1 MTSIS
6 KIDETLKS
14 KIRSLVKQVVV
25 EQHTEPNKRM
35 IKDMPGRLGLS
46 CPYCGDSHTDS
57 HKKRGNLYWD
67 TLQYHCFNCSSHG
80 DVYSFLKDH
89 HVNFK
94 DREDSIAIID
104 YIQSHKVE
112 TNEVEVLEHDV
123 FKTIYD
129 LAPTREELK
138 QAMNWVEIEPGDPAF
153 FYLRNRMLGN
163 KLENF
168 LYSPSDRRIIVLNR
182 APNNKVIG
190 LQTRALSKKRNA
202 RYLTYDIEKIYE
214 EMGKDLNVTEEELI
228 SLKKISTLFNVLL
241 VDLQRDVTMF
251 EGPIDAMFMHNSIG
265 LATAGR
271 STDEFDEIPTIRY
284 LFDADE
290 TGKKKMM
297 QKLKRGRQVF
307 LWHKLFQET
316 KLDTRYEEFL
326 SSVPKDKRDKYPRAI
341 GDLNDLIMVAFYL
354 KDKTIVKS
362 IEKYFS
368 NSPLDAYYL

>member
-1 MTSIS
+1 MTSTS
-6 KIDETLKS
+6 KINEQLKS
-14 KIRSLVKQVVV
+14 KIRSLVKQVVT

-35 IKDMPGRLGLS
+35 IKEMPGRLGLA

-57 HKKRGNLYWD
+57 YKKRGNLYWD
-67 TLQYHCFNCSSHG
+67 TLQYHCFNCGAHG

-94 DREDSIAIID
+94 DREDSIAVID
-104 YIQSHKVE
+104 FIQNHKVE

-123 FKTIYD
+123 FKRIFD
-129 LAPTREELK
+129 LAPTRDELK
-138 QAMNWVEIEPGDPAF
+138 QVMNWVEIEPGDPAF

-168 LYSPSDRRIIVLNR
+168 LYSPKDRRIIVLNR
-182 APNNKVIG
+182 APKDKIIG

-214 EMGKDLNVTEEELI
+214 EMGKELNVTEDELI

-241 VDLQRDVTMF
+241 VDLQRQVTMF
-251 EGPIDAMFMHNSIG
+251 EGPIDAMFMQNSIG

-284 LFDADE
+284 LFDSDE

-297 QKLKRGRQVF
+297 QKLKRGKQVF

-316 KLDTRYEEFL
+316 KLDIRYEEFL
-326 SSVPKDKRDKYPRAI
+326 SNVPKDKRDKYPKSI
-341 GDLNDLIMVAFYL
+341 GDLNDLVMVAFYL
-354 KDKTIVKS
+354 KDKSIFQL

>member
-1 MTSIS
+1 MTSTS
-6 KIDETLKS
+6 KIDEQLKS

-35 IKDMPGRLGLS
+35 IKEMPGRLGLA

-57 HKKRGNLYWD
+57 TKKRGNLYWD
-67 TLQYHCFNCSSHG
+67 TLQYHCFNCSQHG

-94 DREDSIAIID
+94 DRDDSIAVID

-112 TNEVEVLEHDV
+112 TNDIEVLEHDI
-123 FKTIYD
+123 FKKIFD

-138 QAMNWVEIEPGDPAF
+138 QSLGWVEIEPGDPAF
-153 FYLRNRMLGN
+153 FYLRKRMLGN
-163 KLENF
+163 KLDNF
-168 LYSPSDRRIIVLNR
+168 LYSPRDKRIIVLNR
-182 APNNKVIG
+182 APQNKVIG
-190 LQTRALSKKRNA
+190 LQTRALTKYRNA

-214 EMGKDLNVTEEELI
+214 EMNKELSVTEEELI
-228 SLKKISTLFNVLL
+228 SLKKISTLFNVLM
-241 VDLQRDVTMF
+241 VDLQREVTMF
-251 EGPIDAMFMHNSIG
+251 EGPIDAMFMNNSIG

-284 LFDADE
+284 LFDNDE

-297 QKLKRGRQVF
+297 EKLRRGKKIFMWQ
-307 LWHKLFQET
+307 KLFQET
-316 KLDTRYEEFL
+316 KLDLRYEEFL
-326 SSVPKDKRDKYPRAI
+326 KGINKSNRDKYPKAI

-354 KDKTIVKS
+354 KDKSVIS
-362 IEKYFS
+362 QIESYFS
-368 NSPLDAYYL
+368 NSQLDAYYL